1 MANADGGSGGDC
13 ATNGVGECLATSS
26 HYQNKMA
33 IFTASVLT
41 TLLAT
46 ARVPAD
52 EVTRLPGWK
61 GKLPSEHFSG
71 YLNVGNLS
79 KVPG

>member
-1 MANADGGSGGDC
+1 MFNPIPAVRARALHD
-13 ATNGVGECLATSS
+13 
-26 HYQNKMA
+26 YQKKMA